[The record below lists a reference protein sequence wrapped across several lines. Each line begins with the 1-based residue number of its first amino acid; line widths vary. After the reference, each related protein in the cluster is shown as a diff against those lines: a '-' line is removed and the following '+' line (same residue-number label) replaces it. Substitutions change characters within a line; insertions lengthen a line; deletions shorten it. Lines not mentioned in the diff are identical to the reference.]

1 MMLNSGI
8 YQITCLA
15 NNKRYIGSS
24 RDIAFRLRRH
34 FSNLK
39 CGKHRN
45 SYLQRAYDKYGK
57 DGFVAKPI
65 IYCDPEHRHLFEQ
78 MAIEALR
85 PEFNLIHIVEGVL
98 SHSESTKQK
107 MSRSGKGKIMSPETK
122 AKIGASHAGIHR
134 STEKATAAAA
144 IANKGKSAWNK
155 GIRLTEE
162 QRAKISKSQ
171 IGRTPWNKGAKL
183 SEETREKIS
192 AGLVG
197 NKHTLGHLQTE
208 ATRQKKSESMKLR
221 WKIKKGLIDDTG

>member
-1 MMLNSGI
+1 MLNSGI

-24 RDIAFRLRRH
+24 SDISFRLRRH

-57 DGFVAKPI
+57 DGFIAKPI
-65 IYCDPEHRHLFEQ
+65 IYCDPEYRHLFEQ
-78 MAIEALR
+78 MAIEALQ
-85 PEFNLIHIVEGVL
+85 PEFNLIRIVDGVL
-98 SHSESTKQK
+98 SHSETTKRK
-107 MSRSGKGKIMSPETK
+107 MSGSGRGRTMSPETK
-122 AKIGASHAGIHR
+122 AKISAAHTGIHR

-144 IANKGKSAWNK
+144 LANKGKTAWNN

-171 IGRTPWNKGAKL
+171 IGRTPWNKGVKL
-183 SEETREKIS
+183 SDEAREKIS
-192 AGLVG
+192 TGLLG
-197 NKHTLGHLQTE
+197 NKHTLGYVHTE
-208 ATRQKKSESMKLR
+208 ETCRKKSESMKLR